1 MHVVVMGPIS
11 RGDLLVT
18 SGGATGLAR
27 ALRSGEARPTGAI
40 VGKASLAAHRSRFG
54 NGDALDHAYVTPD
67 RQLRWFRL
75 PERPLARLKT
85 RCPTEFAD
93 NHVSC
98 TAFKIVLQ

>member
-40 VGKASLAAHRSRFG
+40 VGKALSQLIGPGSG
-54 NGDALDHAYVTPD
+54 TVSALIT
-67 RQLRWFRL
+67 LM
-75 PERPLARLKT
+75 
-85 RCPTEFAD
+85 
-93 NHVSC
+93 
-98 TAFKIVLQ
+98 